1 MTPVLLDDTAIAWLE
16 PETPEEV
23 VWLKSCPAEWSMWRM
38 WEEAKRLGMVRSGS
52 ERGD

>member
-16 PETPEEV
+16 PESEAEA
-23 VWLKSCPAEWSMWRM
+23 VWLRGVPGDWSTWRI
-38 WEEAKRLGMVRSGS
+38 WEEAKRLGMARSVF